1 MSSLWTPSGER
12 PVPPPTRHADER
24 PRDPGAEAHRPGAP
38 SRARPREAA
47 PDGRRSGGAETE
59 DPEAAEAEVAALR
72 DALARTPA
80 AAVVANHCYG
90 LFELAALHLSSQP
103 PHLGDAQLAIDGL
116 AGLVETLRGRLGPDE
131 PTLVDGLAQLRL
143 AWVQVKAAHD
153 NQPAAPGH
161 A

>member
-12 PVPPPTRHADER
+12 PVPPPTRPADER
-24 PRDPGAEAHRPGAP
+24 PRETPSGAHPQGEPGP
-38 SRARPREAA
+38 ARSGGPA
-47 PDGRRSGGAETE
+47 PDGRRNGAPGTE
-59 DPEAAEAEVAALR
+59 DPAAVEAEVAALR

-90 LFELAALHLSSQP
+90 LFELAAVHLSSQP
-103 PHLGDAQLAIDGL
+103 PHLADAQLAIDGL
-116 AGLVETLRGRLGPDE
+116 AGLLETLHGRLGPDE

-153 NQPAAPGH
+153 GRATAPEG